1 MAKGTG
7 SVIGGML
14 LIAGSCIG
22 AGMLGLPIVTG
33 FAGFFPSLLMFFIAW
48 IFMTATALLLV
59 EVNGWFSKQVNLLSM
74 SGSTLGKWGKNLCW
88 VMYLFLFYSLL
99 VAYISGSGSLVS
111 TILQNS
117 FSLKLPIWIASLFF
131 VILFGWVVYLGTRRV
146 DHVNR
151 GLMFGKIGFFIL
163 LIIVGIQF
171 LRPGLLLRTEPKYV
185 FSALPLLV
193 IAFGFHNMIPS
204 LTAYLNGD
212 LKRVR
217 ITIVGGSLMA
227 FVIYLIWEILVLG
240 IVPLRG
246 PNGLIASLMSD
257 QEASQAI
264 AAIVRSPAISVF
276 SQGLAFF
283 AILTSFLAQA
293 LSLVHFLAD
302 GFKINYKKQESV
314 GLCIL
319 ALLPP
324 LVLSLIYPQLFFKAL
339 NFAGGICAVVLFG
352 IMPALMVWM
361 GRYRKQTSS
370 GYQVPGGK
378 ATLIGVLVI
387 AAFIFI
393 LQFSSM
399 IGFHFVPD
407 PHSLPRGM

>member
-1 MAKGTG
+1 MVPL
-7 SVIGGML
+7 SRPICCRWQVH
-14 LIAGSCIG
+14 S
-22 AGMLGLPIVTG
+22 LGNG
-33 FAGFFPSLLMFFIAW
+33 EKAFAGF
-48 IFMTATALLLV
+48 
-59 EVNGWFSKQVNLLSM
+59 LS
-74 SGSTLGKWGKNLCW
+74 
-88 VMYLFLFYSLL
+88 VPFYALL
-99 VAYISGSGSLVS
+99 VAYISGSGNLFS
-111 TILQNS
+111 TIFKNS
-117 FSLKLPIWIASLFF
+117 FSLNFPIWIGSIFF
-131 VILFGWVVYLGTRRV
+131 VALFGWVVYLGTRRV
-146 DHVNR
+146 DHFNR

-163 LIIVGIQF
+163 LIIVGVQF
-171 LRPGLLLRTEPKYV
+171 FRPGLLLRTEPKYA

-217 ITIVGGSLMA
+217 MTIIGGSLMA

-246 PNGLIASLMSD
+246 PHGLISSLMSD

-264 AAIVRSPAISVF
+264 AAIAGSRAISIF

-302 GFKINYKKQESV
+302 GFKINYKKQESAW
-314 GLCIL
+314 LCSL

-324 LVLSLIYPQLFFKAL
+324 LIFSMIYPQLFFKAL
-339 NFAGGICAVVLFG
+339 NFAGGICAVILFG
-352 IMPALMVWM
+352 ILPVMMVWI
-361 GRYRKQTSS
+361 GRYRNQTSS

-378 ATLIGVLVI
+378 FTLVGVLVV
-387 AAFIFI
+387 ALFIFI
-393 LQFSSM
+393 LQVTSM
-399 IGFHFVPD
+399 CGLYFLPD
-407 PHSLPRGM
+407 PHSFFRGM

>member
-1 MAKGTG
+1 MAKASG

-33 FAGFFPSLLMFFIAW
+33 FAGFFPSLLMFFVAW
-48 IFMTATALLLV
+48 VFMTATALLLV

-74 SGSTLGKWGKNLCW
+74 SDNTLGKWGKNLCW
-88 VMYLFLFYSLL
+88 VTYLFLFYALL

-111 TILQNS
+111 TMFQNS
-117 FSLKLPIWIASLFF
+117 FSVKFPIWVGSLFF

-163 LIIVGIQF
+163 LIIVGVHF
-171 LRPGLLLRTEPKYV
+171 LRPGLLLRTEPKYA

-217 ITIVGGSLMA
+217 ITIIGGSLMA

-240 IVPLRG
+240 IVPLWG
-246 PNGLIASLMSD
+246 PNGLIASLRHD

-264 AAIVRSPAISVF
+264 AAIVRSPAISIF

-319 ALLPP
+319 ALAPP
-324 LVLSLIYPQLFFKAL
+324 LILSLIYPQLFFKAL

-352 IMPALMVWM
+352 ILPVLMVWI
-361 GRYRKQTSS
+361 GRYRNQTSS

-378 ATLIGVLVI
+378 STLIGVLVV
-387 AAFIFI
+387 AVFIFI
-393 LQFSSM
+393 LQLASM
-399 IGFHFVPD
+399 LGYHFVPD